1 MVQLYVLQ
9 DANLTLNGSDS
20 YIAEKNQTNQTIKQI
35 VEQKAKL
42 NQTKYSKTLVSCNL
56 LIKFF
61 NFIFY
66 RIEIQLDMAEISIWL
81 RKTKQTNFKG
91 EKISL
96 KMVEIGTNLK

>member
-1 MVQLYVLQ
+1 MAQKVILLRK
-9 DANLTLNGSDS
+9 T
-20 YIAEKNQTNQTIKQI
+20 KQI
-35 VEQKAKL
+35 VEHKAKL

-61 NFIFY
+61 NIIFY
-66 RIEIQLDMAEISIWL
+66 RIEIRLDMAELGIWL

-96 KMVEIGTNLK
+96 KMVEIGTNLKWLRMV